1 MKQTERHP
9 AKLLLAAA
17 MLGVVPLHSFAAPLD
32 DSLFREGLR
41 ERGLAEWLDQYL
53 ADTPPADA
61 TDAMLRERERLLE
74 QAATAKS
81 VDDRRSAAE
90 QASRILRDLLA
101 KHPEHP
107 SRLRWQFE
115 LARDLLERTEPG
127 VFDALLLYEV
137 PGRNREQA
145 LVLSERAVEVLNRL
159 REDIAAAWKS
169 VEALDEASLKNA
181 MASGSLRLLETLDGR
196 SAYLLAWADFCRVL
210 GAGLAPAEQKKQM
223 QSILARVAQGSG
235 WIQSPDSVQRCGALL
250 MASVAARLAEE
261 YVQADQYSLQI
272 VKTYG
277 QIGDTRDRARVR
289 TASLVAVIEQI
300 RTLRD
305 RNRHEDALSYVE
317 QIRAW
322 AEKSRPNDLQAS
334 LAIAW
339 AHHTVLVRRAGVT
352 TQPASLLRPE
362 DTLQPLESFAK
373 PSPENRDALYAI
385 LAGAVKDD
393 RAGELRTPFGLQLLL
408 GATVAELSLPA
419 STQPVV
425 SQPAGNRRLEELI
438 SAARGMLGTLPADVV
453 PETRG
458 EYLYLLGAA
467 HIMAGR
473 PLEAVT
479 MLCDLC
485 EQQPKHDRSTRAV
498 AWAVAIA
505 EGMLRETRQADP
517 RAVRDAFIRAGRLM
531 RKLSPDSPAAKAL
544 SYYIAAALEQNG
556 ELEAAAETY
565 ATVAPDDARSLVARV
580 GEARCL
586 STALD
591 QAVARKTLNQT
602 QLQQLAD
609 RAIGSA
615 RKAAAVAQEKKDD
628 TIEHRRLAAETV
640 MLLATVLNHSMID
653 KSPESLALLEDFEK
667 RFADQLSML
676 GVVWRERV
684 VALTRLG
691 RLAEARQAAERCL
704 ATDPEEAG
712 PVLDQ
717 LSEAM
722 RAAIDRALDAGD
734 ADTAGRIARDAVKTG
749 TLLSEWSSQRPHRV
763 SAVGRLSIRL
773 RLASSML
780 HAGQAKEALAVYE
793 ECGRTAAT
801 MPSDTVP
808 WAEIRLGRAE
818 CLLAT
823 GDPAT
828 ALPLF
833 AEVWQRLPERSPNW
847 WRALS
852 GSLTCHTRLDHDP
865 KQILEAIQQQRGLSP
880 DLGGLRW
887 QRALETLQ
895 KENEARLR

>member
-17 MLGVVPLHSFAAPLD
+17 MLGIVPPRSFAASLD

-61 TDAMLRERERLLE
+61 TDAMLRERETLLE

-81 VDDRRSAAE
+81 VDDQRSAAE

-196 SAYLLAWADFCRVL
+196 SAYLQASADFCRVL

-235 WIQSPDSVQRCGALL
+235 WIQSPDPVQRCGALL
-250 MASVAARLAEE
+250 MAAVAARLAGE

-277 QIGDTRDRARVR
+277 QIGDARDRALVR

-305 RNRHEDALSYVE
+305 RNRHDDALSYVE

-339 AHHTVLVRRAGVT
+339 AHHTVLARRAGVT

-373 PSPENRDALYAI
+373 PSPENRDALYAVV
-385 LAGAVKDD
+385 AGAVKDD

-408 GATVAELSLPA
+408 GATVAELSLPV
-419 STQPVV
+419 STQPVA
-425 SQPAGNRRLEELI
+425 SQPVGNRRLEDLI

-479 MLCDLC
+479 LLCDLG
-485 EQQPKHDRSTRAV
+485 EQQPMHDRSSRAV
-498 AWAVAIA
+498 AWAVVIA

-531 RKLSPDSPAAKAL
+531 RTLSPDSPAAKAL

-556 ELEAAAETY
+556 ELQAAAETY

-591 QAVARKTLNQT
+591 QAVARKSLNQT

-640 MLLATVLNHSMID
+640 ILLATVLNHSMID
-653 KSPESLALLEDFEK
+653 KSPESLTLLEEFEK
-667 RFADQLSML
+667 RFADQPSML

-722 RAAIDRALDAGD
+722 RAALDRALDAGD
-734 ADTAGRIARDAVKTG
+734 PDTAGRIARDAMRIG
-749 TLLSEWSSQRPHRV
+749 TLLSEWSGQRPHRV
-763 SAVGRLSIRL
+763 SVVGRLSIRL

-808 WAEIRLGRAE
+808 RAEIQLGRAE

-880 DLGGLRW
+880 DLGGPRW